1 MSRVPGSPTEKL
13 EFLKGIDA
21 QTLPYLI
28 GDILYFIHNHKQVR
42 VVDGPGDGRRD
53 IHSVLSNGEKHIAQC
68 KYHRR
73 YKSTVSSREAD
84 ELVIALI
91 KFGVTAGLFA
101 TTARISPQAK
111 REYLDN
117 FPDFNMSFMDGVD
130 IVDTVLS
137 SPILSSAWMEGE
149 SFNLTKNSLKVPF
162 IIRNSEHDY
171 PIEDLDF
178 PEKQLGKLNISFGK
192 DCVCKE
198 AFRPYRK
205 PDNITFS
212 EDGTYLISC
221 YKAVVSGSFS
231 LSEIPEILSE
241 ISRLVGVTIHR
252 SVNKTNIFRLG
263 IPSLNRIAN
272 REKIDDE
279 KNQDSIPLP
288 FIAPKSYVLSRE
300 GSLVL
305 EKDWILVNAQSKDWH
320 FPENISCSGVF
331 WAGWY
336 SEYFDC
342 MLMLQLTYPR
352 SNELNYLYHAHQD
365 LKIRSLESSLYLVA
379 TTDVC
384 NEFLNSLEPQQHPN
398 LELSYGIGGK
408 MLAWIHPK
416 ILSESAA
423 IEPIPGKYEYFEDD
437 EIIAFK
443 SSILTISE
451 KSRNYSLKKIS
462 FSQARH
468 IAAIEDYE
476 LLPEIKYT
484 TMRSADLFHYF
495 DEVSSPS
502 NLREREATFV
512 WMWNIEASL
521 PQVSEFIKNPV
532 SIPCDADLFLD
543 VKLGFSTKKTFLLSS
558 LTFSIP
564 VSLSTDDFL
573 VEQKENLE
581 KGFETLRHWIESTW
595 KNSACSTKYF
605 WNKEVGFCL

>member
-1 MSRVPGSPTEKL
+1 
-13 EFLKGIDA
+13 
-21 QTLPYLI
+21 
-28 GDILYFIHNHKQVR
+28 
-42 VVDGPGDGRRD
+42 
-53 IHSVLSNGEKHIAQC
+53 
-68 KYHRR
+68 
-73 YKSTVSSREAD
+73 
-84 ELVIALI
+84 
-91 KFGVTAGLFA
+91 
-101 TTARISPQAK
+101 
-111 REYLDN
+111 
-117 FPDFNMSFMDGVD
+117 
-130 IVDTVLS
+130 
-137 SPILSSAWMEGE
+137 
-149 SFNLTKNSLKVPF
+149 
-162 IIRNSEHDY
+162 
-171 PIEDLDF
+171 
-178 PEKQLGKLNISFGK
+178 
-192 DCVCKE
+192 
-198 AFRPYRK
+198 
-205 PDNITFS
+205 
-212 EDGTYLISC
+212 
-221 YKAVVSGSFS
+221 
-231 LSEIPEILSE
+231 
-241 ISRLVGVTIHR
+241 
-252 SVNKTNIFRLG
+252 
-263 IPSLNRIAN
+263 
-272 REKIDDE
+272 
-279 KNQDSIPLP
+279 
-288 FIAPKSYVLSRE
+288 LSRE

-502 NLREREATFV
+502 TYAKE
-512 WMWNIEASL
+512 
-521 PQVSEFIKNPV
+521 
-532 SIPCDADLFLD
+532 
-543 VKLGFSTKKTFLLSS
+543 KLHLCGCG
-558 LTFSIP
+558 I
-564 VSLSTDDFL
+564 
-573 VEQKENLE
+573 
-581 KGFETLRHWIESTW
+581 
-595 KNSACSTKYF
+595 
-605 WNKEVGFCL
+605 